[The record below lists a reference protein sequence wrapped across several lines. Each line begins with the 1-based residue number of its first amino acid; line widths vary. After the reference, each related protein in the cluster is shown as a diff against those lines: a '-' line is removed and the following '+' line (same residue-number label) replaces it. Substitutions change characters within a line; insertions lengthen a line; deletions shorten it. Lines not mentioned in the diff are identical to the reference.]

1 VSTSSDTLKP
11 FLLEEHGIRG
21 FIVQMDATWRAVL
34 ERHHYPPAL
43 RDRVGE
49 LMAAAALLTATL
61 HYRGTLSIQLKGS
74 GPVRWLW
81 VECTSDYGLRAT
93 AHWSGDAPEGASLRD
108 LVGEAH
114 LTLTLDPT
122 EGSERYQGIV
132 AVEGDTLASALEGY
146 LERSEQLTSRLWLHA
161 DGQTVS
167 GLLLQR
173 PPDTESADPDAW
185 NRACLL
191 ADTVTAD
198 ELAQHSA
205 TEIIQRLFHEEDV
218 RVFERVPVSFRCTCS
233 RERVVR
239 TLRMLGAEEIRPLL
253 EERGVV
259 AVDCEFCNQHYVFD
273 AVDIE
278 QIFASGLLER
288 SSPTQH

>member
-1 VSTSSDTLKP
+1 MSTSSDTLKP

-43 RDRVGE
+43 RDCVGE

-61 HYRGTLSIQLKGS
+61 RYRGTLSIQLKGS

-81 VECTSDYGLRAT
+81 VECTSNYGLRAT

-114 LTLTLDPT
+114 LTLTIDPT

-132 AVEGDTLASALEGY
+132 AIEDNALASALESY
-146 LERSEQLTSRLWLHA
+146 LSRSEQLTSRLWLHA